1 MWTVASALRV
11 PLDIKLEKLQDIPH
25 TISYVIRKRIQVD
38 NLNELPKEK
47 RPPIKMMWEGTAEEI
62 DEFLEKVF
70 NVTKTGK
77 SEDLIMDIN
86 DIEG

>member
-1 MWTVASALRV
+1 MWTVASALRI
-11 PLDIKLEKLQDIPH
+11 PLDTRLEKMQDIPH

-47 RPPIKMMWEGTAEEI
+47 RPPIKMLWEGTSEEI

-70 NVTKTGK
+70 DVKK
-77 SEDLIMDIN
+77 KIEDDIILISDV
-86 DIEG
+86 EE

>member
-1 MWTVASALRV
+1 VASALRV
-11 PLDIKLEKLQDIPH
+11 PLDLKLEKLQDIPH

-38 NLNELPKEK
+38 NLNELPKEQ

-62 DEFLEKVF
+62 DEFLERAF
-70 NVTKTGK
+70 NVSKTGK
-77 SEDLIMDIN
+77 SEDLIMDLN

>member
-1 MWTVASALRV
+1 MASALRV